1 MEIFLIYTSFLS
13 QNSHST
19 SFATSRPAD
28 GAFAL
33 YTAVQADKAAI
44 LPSHIPFTSGVVLP
58 FALEAAVCA
67 LSVRE
72 PGPCMPGVLTPALAL
87 PYPSLNPPPA
97 TTVLVVNGASSS
109 VGSMTTQIAAAAGI
123 TVLAISGARNFEV
136 ATQSGA
142 SEVFD
147 RHSASLVSAIVAA
160 VRATGLE
167 FVGIFDAISSPENY
181 SQDLAILRALGGE
194 NTHLACTHPPPTEG
208 VPSGVKIGMIFAV
221 NDVVAPVFRDFV
233 TPALESGLLKCLPAP
248 KVVGKGLE
256 FVNEALKMSKAGVSA
271 TKLVV
276 EV

>member
-1 MEIFLIYTSFLS
+1 
-13 QNSHST
+13 
-19 SFATSRPAD
+19 
-28 GAFAL
+28 
-33 YTAVQADKAAI
+33 
-44 LPSHIPFTSGVVLP
+44 
-58 FALEAAVCA
+58 
-67 LSVRE
+67 
-72 PGPCMPGVLTPALAL
+72 
-87 PYPSLNPPPA
+87 
-97 TTVLVVNGASSS
+97 
-109 VGSMTTQIAAAAGI
+109 MTTQIAAAAGI

-142 SEVFD
+142 SQVFD

-160 VRATGLE
+160 VRAKGLE

-181 SQDLAILRALGGE
+181 SQDLEILRALGGE
-194 NTHLACTHPPPTEG
+194 NTHLACTHPPPTEN
-208 VPSGVKIGMIFAV
+208 VPSGVKTGMIFAV
-221 NDVVAPVFRDFV
+221 NDVVAPVFQDFV

>member
-1 MEIFLIYTSFLS
+1 MEIFLTYTSFLS

-28 GAFAL
+28 GTFAL

-58 FALEAAVCA
+58 FAIEAAVCA

-142 SEVFD
+142 SQVFD

-181 SQDLAILRALGGE
+181 SQDLEILRALGGE
-194 NTHLACTHPPPTEG
+194 NTHLACTHPPPTEN
-208 VPSGVKIGMIFAV
+208 VPSGVKTGMIFAV
-221 NDVVAPVFRDFV
+221 NDVVAPVFQDFV

-256 FVNEALKMSKAGVSA
+256 FINEALKMSKAGVSA